1 VQVVRYLR
9 TTIVA
14 LATLKTCPSIGAFVE
29 EPIDTKAGAVHGL
42 YLL

>member
-9 TTIVA
+9 TINVTPA
-14 LATLKTCPSIGAFVE
+14 DLKTCPPIGAFVE